1 VRCRTGRRAFRSKRA
16 RAVPGI
22 GRKIVR
28 NCFEGGFDIWREF
41 LVELDD
47 QKRYTGF
54 AALEMPLPDV
64 NAGDATRSNDG
75 PTSVGPPYLGARSVI
90 VIAPRCPNAPG
101 DRTLRT
107 GPQPCKQK
115 GRIERPFF
123 CCAMGARHAWLAVN
137 GWMCSITLVLLDG
150 PLPRPWFTWGHSGL
164 RREVAMGISPQRCHV
179 ADLVGSCGGFGFVC
193 VPTDGSARIDFDGC
207 RTGSTPA
214 PPSAIVKFHGGQS

>member
-1 VRCRTGRRAFRSKRA
+1 M
-16 RAVPGI
+16 
-22 GRKIVR
+22 
-28 NCFEGGFDIWREF
+28 
-41 LVELDD
+41 LVMQL
-47 QKRYTGF
+47 G
-54 AALEMPLPDV
+54 P
-64 NAGDATRSNDG
+64 NDG

-150 PLPRPWFTWGHSGL
+150 PLPRPWFHGVTADL

>member
-1 VRCRTGRRAFRSKRA
+1 
-16 RAVPGI
+16 
-22 GRKIVR
+22 
-28 NCFEGGFDIWREF
+28 
-41 LVELDD
+41 
-47 QKRYTGF
+47 
-54 AALEMPLPDV
+54 MPLPDV

-123 CCAMGARHAWLAVN
+123 CCAIGGATRLAGGQWLDVLHNLGLAR
-137 GWMCSITLVLLDG
+137 WAITPALVS
-150 PLPRPWFTWGHSGL
+150 WGHSGL

>member
-1 VRCRTGRRAFRSKRA
+1 MQLG
-16 RAVPGI
+16 P
-22 GRKIVR
+22 
-28 NCFEGGFDIWREF
+28 
-41 LVELDD
+41 
-47 QKRYTGF
+47 
-54 AALEMPLPDV
+54 
-64 NAGDATRSNDG
+64 NDG

-150 PLPRPWFTWGHSGL
+150 PLPRPWFHGVTADYAARWRWGLARRGVTLPTWS
-164 RREVAMGISPQRCHV
+164 VAAV
-179 ADLVGSCGGFGFVC
+179 ASDLFAF
-193 VPTDGSARIDFDGC
+193 R
-207 RTGSTPA
+207 RTGQLELISMAAGRAARRRRPA
-214 PPSAIVKFHGGQS
+214 PSLSFMAVSRRQGITRLSEGSLVAHLFCVAS

>member
-1 VRCRTGRRAFRSKRA
+1 
-16 RAVPGI
+16 
-22 GRKIVR
+22 
-28 NCFEGGFDIWREF
+28 
-41 LVELDD
+41 
-47 QKRYTGF
+47 
-54 AALEMPLPDV
+54 MPLPDV

-137 GWMCSITLVLLDG
+137 GWMLLHNLGLARWAITPALVS
-150 PLPRPWFTWGHSGL
+150 WGHSGL

>member
-1 VRCRTGRRAFRSKRA
+1 LA
-16 RAVPGI
+16 R
-22 GRKIVR
+22 K
-28 NCFEGGFDIWREF
+28 F

-150 PLPRPWFTWGHSGL
+150 PLPRPWFHGVTADYAARWRWGLARRGVTLPTWSVAAVASDL
-164 RREVAMGISPQRCHV
+164 FAFRRTGQLELISM
-179 ADLVGSCGGFGFVC
+179 A
-193 VPTDGSARIDFDGC
+193 C